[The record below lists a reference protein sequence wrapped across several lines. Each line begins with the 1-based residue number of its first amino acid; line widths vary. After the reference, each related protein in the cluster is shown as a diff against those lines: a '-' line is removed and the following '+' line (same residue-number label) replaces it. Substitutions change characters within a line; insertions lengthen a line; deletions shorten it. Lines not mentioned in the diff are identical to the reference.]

1 MKKQIIYPDF
11 IARIFSTALDLSL
24 YAFISIPVSQFSTL
38 NLTKIFFKNYF
49 ADNNINIQDP
59 NEMLR
64 SLMTQKF
71 YLYLESG
78 NLNKIYLLTV
88 SIFISNL
95 FIIGTY
101 FVGFWYYKGATLS
114 KMFMR
119 MKIVDATTFSRPTFK
134 QLVKRF
140 LGYLTSPIGIF
151 FILFS
156 SQKQALHDKIA
167 GTVVIKS

>member
-24 YAFISIPVSQFSTL
+24 LAFIAIPILQFCFFNLLFFFYKDYFYTYNIDL
-38 NLTKIFFKNYF
+38 NNPT
-49 ADNNINIQDP
+49 
-59 NEMLR
+59 EMLR
-64 SLMTQKF
+64 STMNANF
-71 YLYLESG
+71 YEYLKAG
-78 NLNKIYLLTV
+78 NFNRYILFT
-88 SIFISNL
+88 ISNFTTNL
-95 FIIGTY
+95 LVIGLY

-119 MKIVDATTFSRPTFK
+119 MKIVNAVTLERPSLI
-134 QLVKRF
+134 QLIKRF
-140 LGYLTSPIGIF
+140 LGYLTFPIGIF

-167 GTVVIKS
+167 KTVVIKS

>member
-24 YAFISIPVSQFSTL
+24 LAFIAIPISQFCSI
-38 NLTKIFFKNYF
+38 NLMRLFFYEYF
-49 ADNNINIQDP
+49 INNNINLHNPD
-59 NEMLR
+59 EML
-64 SLMTQKF
+64 SSIVTEEF
-71 YLYLESG
+71 YKYLASG
-78 NLNKIYLLTV
+78 NLDKYTLFTV
-88 SIFISNL
+88 SIFVINL
-95 FIIGTY
+95 LVIAIY
-101 FVGFWYYKGATLS
+101 FVGFWYYKSATPS
-114 KMFMR
+114 KMFLR
-119 MKIVDATTFSRPTFK
+119 MKIVDAASLSRPTLG

-140 LGYLTSPIGIF
+140 LGYLTFPVGIF